1 MAEFVEADYSLC
13 NERPFSQRDDCTA
26 AVANATLDSMMDTL
40 GDATDNA
47 VNQCLVDTWE
57 NYCDWAYQEMR
68 TTNAP
73 IDHACENNVE
83 TAKFLLGLKGRLRE
97 GSGPD
102 GSGGPTGYQ
111 LHTVAFL
118 FDAPGTDGVGGRPDI
133 TFGNY
138 NERVANFPCRDLAEQ
153 ELSRHGIGVS
163 YCDDGQRW
171 QGGDPA
177 YVDCDSPNEWELN
190 VLEQ

>member
-1 MAEFVEADYSLC
+1 MRSAERCGVRGLPVAINAPQGGVAKCRIRLGVAPACGPTPLAKWAAEFVEADYSLC

-97 GSGPD
+97 GAVR
-102 GSGGPTGYQ
+102 TA
-111 LHTVAFL
+111 VAARRGISCILSL
-118 FDAPGTDGVGGRPDI
+118 FSLMLPAPM
-133 TFGNY
+133 
-138 NERVANFPCRDLAEQ
+138 A
-153 ELSRHGIGVS
+153 
-163 YCDDGQRW
+163 
-171 QGGDPA
+171 
-177 YVDCDSPNEWELN
+177 
-190 VLEQ
+190 